1 VGHRRL
7 TVELA
12 TDVLRRTRPKD
23 PARRAV
29 RRVTVELVAE
39 LRRLERRISST
50 DADIAAAV
58 EATGSTLSDL
68 YDIGQVL
75 AAKIVARVGPVN
87 RAIRPHHPRRVHRPP
102 PDLQPPPRHRV
113 LSEYTRRYDSYR
125 PHQALDQ
132 RAPNDEH
139 RSAAITI
146 DGLIRGHRV
155 LGGVISE
162 YHPAA

>member
-1 VGHRRL
+1 MGHRRL

-75 AAKIVARVGPVN
+75 AAKIVGSGRSTERFVRTTRGECTDRLLIYN
-87 RAIRPHHPRRVHRPP
+87 HHHATG
-102 PDLQPPPRHRV
+102 V